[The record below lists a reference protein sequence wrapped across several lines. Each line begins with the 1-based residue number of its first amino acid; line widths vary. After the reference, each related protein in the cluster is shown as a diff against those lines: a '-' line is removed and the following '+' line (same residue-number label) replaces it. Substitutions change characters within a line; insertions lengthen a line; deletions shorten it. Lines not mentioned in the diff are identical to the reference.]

1 MTRAHLCTLGEAMIR
16 LSPPDGSRI
25 ATSVKFDASVG
36 GAELNVAIASAA
48 LGMPATWL
56 SSLPENPL
64 AERIMSAARG
74 AGVTVMVAPSES
86 RVGLYFV
93 EVGEEPRGVSV
104 IYDRAESA
112 MSLLDGLNEGMRA
125 VVSGATV
132 LYSSGIT
139 LGLGAGSVNL
149 LREFYEGGANS
160 LKYFEVNYRSKLWSE
175 TEAREA
181 TMRLMDLFD
190 VLVAS
195 DHDLTDLLG
204 IDSDPIVAARMLI
217 ALHGHQFVLI
227 PRRWGRVG
235 EIGSNTL
242 TVVTDVDEFTA
253 ECSGRVVDPVGAG
266 DAGTGAF
273 IAIYSSMNDIRM
285 AAEASVRASAF
296 QQTLAGDASA
306 FTMEEI
312 TNPSERRIRR

>member
-1 MTRAHLCTLGEAMIR
+1 MTRPHLCTLGEAMIR
-16 LSPPDGSRI
+16 LSPPDGSRV
-25 ATSVKFDASVG
+25 ATAATFDASVG

-48 LGMPATWL
+48 LGMRSTWL
-56 SSLPENPL
+56 SCLPENPL

-74 AGVTVMVAPSES
+74 AGVSVVVAPSES

-104 IYDRAESA
+104 IYDRTDSA
-112 MSLLDGLNEGMRA
+112 MSQLDGLNEGMRA
-125 VVSGATV
+125 AVFDATV

-139 LGLGAGSVNL
+139 LGLGRGSVNL
-149 LREFYEGGANS
+149 LREFYECGGNS
-160 LKYFEVNYRSKLWSE
+160 LKYFEVNYRSKLWTE
-175 TEAREA
+175 TQARDA
-181 TMRLMDLFD
+181 LIRLLDLVD

-195 DHDLTDLLG
+195 DHDLTDLLR
-204 IDSDPIVAARMLI
+204 IDPDPIVAARMLI
-217 ALHGHQFVLI
+217 AEYAHQFVLI
-227 PRRWGRVG
+227 PRRRGRVG
-235 EIGSNTL
+235 GIGINTL
-242 TVVTDVDEFTA
+242 TVVTEIEDFTA

-273 IAIYSSMNDIRM
+273 ISMYAATGDFRV

-296 QQTLAGDASA
+296 QQTLTGDASA
-306 FTMEEI
+306 FTLEEI

>member
-1 MTRAHLCTLGEAMIR
+1 MTRNILCTLGEAMIR
-16 LSPPDGSRI
+16 LSPPDGSRV
-25 ATSVKFDASVG
+25 ATAVNFDASVG

-48 LGMPATWL
+48 LGMPSTWL
-56 SSLPENPL
+56 SCLPENPL
-64 AERIMSAARG
+64 AERIVRAARG
-74 AGVTVMVAPSES
+74 AGVRVVVAPSES

-104 IYDRAESA
+104 IYDRAVSA
-112 MSLLDGLNEGMRA
+112 MSQLDALNEGMRA
-125 VVSGATV
+125 AVLDASI

-139 LGLGAGSVNL
+139 LGLGPGSLNL
-149 LREFYEGGANS
+149 LREFYECGANS

-175 TEAREA
+175 AEARES
-181 TMRLMDLFD
+181 TIRLMDLFD

-195 DHDLTDLLG
+195 DHDLTDLLR

-217 ALHGHQFVLI
+217 AEYGHQFVLI
-227 PRRWGRVG
+227 PQRRGRVG
-235 EIGSNTL
+235 GIGINTL
-242 TVVTDVDEFTA
+242 TVVTETEEFTQ

-273 IAIYSSMNDIRM
+273 IAIYAATGDLRT

-306 FTMEEI
+306 FTFEEI